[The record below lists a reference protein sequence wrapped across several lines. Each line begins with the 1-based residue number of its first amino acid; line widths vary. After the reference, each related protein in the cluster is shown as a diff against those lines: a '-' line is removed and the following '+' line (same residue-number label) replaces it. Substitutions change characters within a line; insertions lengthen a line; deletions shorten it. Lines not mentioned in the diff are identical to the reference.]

1 MRAAAPVPGYNKG
14 GGIRE
19 PRTFSS
25 SDRGGMSIQ
34 SVGNDY
40 RNLVELNYQLY
51 NGLFLTLPLD
61 AVQQTGVLL
70 PLLEEA
76 CRDGLA
82 AGADPVRILNDF
94 FSGQRP
100 DFDEDEQ
107 IAFLFKVIQYVERQ
121 IVLVDALEDAA
132 FEKIHDT
139 VQGNELHRLAG
150 RATTDKLDDELLA
163 LLERFRARVTLTAH
177 PTQFYPGNVLAI
189 ITDLTEAIRAQD
201 INRSRNLLQQLGN
214 TPFFNK
220 EKPTPLDEAVNLGWY
235 LGNIFYPAIGRIHS
249 QLAAQLSGD
258 YQASPRLLSVGFWPG
273 GDRDGNPLVTAS
285 ITAKVANKLRDL
297 IVTCYHRD
305 IRKLKRR
312 LSFAGVHERLEE
324 IERRL
329 HRELVN
335 ELDAAY
341 ASSEELIAELEEIHG
356 IVAEQYQSLFLN
368 LLDSFLLKV
377 RTFGFHFASLDIRQD
392 SRVLAATLKQVV
404 NHNPGLF
411 PADFDKLDSA
421 EKVDFLLRFDHA
433 LAWPDSADSLFVD
446 TMESLG
452 SMRRIQQQNG
462 EHACH
467 RYIISNCRGPLDV
480 ATLLALLRGTGWT
493 EPTVDIVPLFETIVD
508 LDQAGE
514 FMGRLYADPRY
525 REHVRRRGCRQTVML
540 GFSDGTKD
548 GGYVTANWSI
558 FKSKEDITRASRAAR
573 VEVSFFDG
581 RGGPP
586 ARGGGSTYQFYAA
599 LGKTIESN
607 QIQLTVQGQ
616 TISSHYGTQDA
627 AEHNLRQ
634 LLAAGLENNLY
645 DGPEREIDAGQR
657 ELLEK
662 LSEISF
668 DHYQQFKSHPEFL
681 PYLQQMSTM
690 SYYSQSNIASR
701 PPRRGGGG
709 EADFE
714 DLRAIPFVGAWGQLK
729 QNVPGFYGLGAA
741 LKQLADAG
749 RLREL
754 QELYQRNRFFRTLVG
769 NSMQSMSKANFE
781 LTAYM
786 ADHPRFGAFWRLIH
800 DEFRLSREMVREVSG
815 QSTLLEDNPASRRS
829 IELRQR
835 IVLPLLVIQ
844 QFAFMQVNRDGLKK
858 SERSR
863 YENMIVRCM
872 FGNINASRNSA

>member
-1 MRAAAPVPGYNKG
+1 
-14 GGIRE
+14 
-19 PRTFSS
+19 
-25 SDRGGMSIQ
+25 MSIQ
-34 SVGNDY
+34 SIGKDY

-82 AGADPVRILNDF
+82 AGADPVRIVRDF
-94 FSGQRP
+94 FASHRP
-100 DFDEDEQ
+100 DFDEEEQ
-107 IAFLFKVIQYVERQ
+107 AAFLFKVIQYVERQ

-139 VQGNELHRLAG
+139 VQGNELHRLAA
-150 RATTDKLDDELLA
+150 RAGADKLQDELLA
-163 LLERFRARVTLTAH
+163 LLDRFRARVTLTAH
-177 PTQFYPGNVLAI
+177 PTQFYPGAVLAI
-189 ITDLTEAIRAQD
+189 ITDLTDAIRNQD
-201 INRSRNLLQQLGN
+201 ISRSRNLLQQLGN

-220 EKPTPLDEAVNLGWY
+220 EKPTPLDEAGNLGWY
-235 LGNIFYPAIGRIHS
+235 LGNIFYPAIGRIHDRLAE
-249 QLAAQLSGD
+249 QLNGD
-258 YQASPRLLSVGFWPG
+258 YRPNPRLLSVGFWPG
-273 GDRDGNPLVTAS
+273 GDRDGNPLVTAP
-285 ITAKVANKLRDL
+285 ITGQVAAKLRDL
-297 IVTCYHRD
+297 ILSCYHKDVR
-305 IRKLKRR
+305 RLKRR
-312 LSFAGVHERLEE
+312 LSFAGVYERLEE

-341 ASSEELIAELEEIHG
+341 KSADELVAELEEIRG
-356 IVAEQYQSLFLN
+356 VLVEKYQSLYLSQ
-368 LLDSFLLKV
+368 LDSFLLKV

-392 SRVLAATLKQVV
+392 SRMLAASLAQAMKT
-404 NHNPGLF
+404 NPELF
-411 PADFDKLDSA
+411 PADFDDLDYGD
-421 EKVDFLLRFDHA
+421 KVDFLLSFDSDIK
-433 LAWPDSADSLFVD
+433 WSQDSDAIFADTMDSLAQ
-446 TMESLG
+446 
-452 SMRRIQQQNG
+452 MREIQQGNG
-462 EHACH
+462 ELACH

-480 ATLLALLRGTGWT
+480 ATLLALLRGAGWAK
-493 EPTVDIVPLFETIVD
+493 PAVDIVPLFETIVD

-514 FMGRLYADPRY
+514 IMRDLYGDPRY
-525 REHVRRRGCRQTVML
+525 REHVRRRDCKQTVML

-558 FKSKEDITRASRAAR
+558 FKSKEDITRVSRAAG
-573 VEVSFFDG
+573 VEVNFFDG

-599 LGKTIESN
+599 LGRTIESN

-645 DGPEREIDAGQR
+645 DQTEREIDLRQR

-662 LSEISF
+662 LSGISF
-668 DHYQQFKSHPEFL
+668 EHYQQFKSHPQFL

-690 SYYSQSNIASR
+690 SYYGQSNIASR
-701 PPRRGGGG
+701 PPRRKGGG
-709 EADFE
+709 EEDFE
-714 DLRAIPFVGAWGQLK
+714 NLRAIPFVGAWGQLG
-729 QNVPGFYGLGAA
+729 QNVPGFYGLGTA

-749 RLREL
+749 RLKDLKR
-754 QELYQRNRFFRTLVG
+754 LYQRNRFFRTLVG

-786 ADHPRFGAFWRLIH
+786 AEHPRFGEFWRLIH
-800 DEFRLSREMVREVSG
+800 DEFKLSREMVLQISG
-815 QSTLLEDNPASRRS
+815 QRKLLEDNPSSRLS

-844 QFAFMQVNRDGLKK
+844 QFAFIQINRNALKK
-858 SERSR
+858 FDRSR
-863 YENMIVRCM
+863 YEKMIVRCM

>member
-1 MRAAAPVPGYNKG
+1 
-14 GGIRE
+14 
-19 PRTFSS
+19 
-25 SDRGGMSIQ
+25 MSIR
-34 SVGNDY
+34 SIGNDY

-76 CRDGLA
+76 CSDGLA
-82 AGADPVRILNDF
+82 AGADPTRIVRDF
-94 FSGQRP
+94 FASHRP
-100 DFDEDEQ
+100 EFDEEERA
-107 IAFLFKVIQYVERQ
+107 AFLFKVVQYVERQ

-139 VQGNELHRLAG
+139 VRGNELHRLAA
-150 RATTDKLDDELLA
+150 RAGTDDLRDELLA
-163 LLERFRARVTLTAH
+163 LLDRFRARVTLTAH
-177 PTQFYPGNVLAI
+177 PTQFYPGAVLAI
-189 ITDLTEAIRAQD
+189 ITDLTDAIRKQNISRA
-201 INRSRNLLQQLGN
+201 RNLLQQLGN

-235 LGNIFYPAIGRIHS
+235 LGNIFYPAIGRVHARLAE
-249 QLAAQLSGD
+249 QLDGD
-258 YQASPRLLSVGFWPG
+258 YAPNPRLLSVGFWPG
-273 GDRDGNPLVTAS
+273 GDRDGNPLVTAP
-285 ITAKVANKLRDL
+285 ITAEVAAKLRDL
-297 IVTCYHRD
+297 LLSCYHKD

-312 LSFAGVHERLEE
+312 LSFAGVYERLEE

-341 ASSEELIAELEEIHG
+341 PSTDQLVAELEEIRG
-356 IVAEQYQSLFLN
+356 IVVEKYQSLYLEQ
-368 LLDSFLLKV
+368 LDSFLLKV

-392 SRVLAATLKQVV
+392 SRMLAASIRQAAE
-404 NHNPGLF
+404 HNPDLF
-411 PADFDKLDSA
+411 PTDFDALKYG
-421 EKVDFLLRFDHA
+421 EKVDFLLGFDSEMR
-433 LAWPDSADSLFVD
+433 WPRDSGEIFADTMDSLA
-446 TMESLG
+446 L
-452 SMRRIQQQNG
+452 MREIQRRNG
-462 EHACH
+462 ELACH

-480 ATLLALLRGTGWT
+480 ASLLALLRGSGWAG
-493 EPTVDIVPLFETIVD
+493 PAVDIVPLFETIVD
-508 LDQAGE
+508 LNQAGE
-514 FMGRLYADPRY
+514 IMRGLYDDPRY
-525 REHVRRRGCRQTVML
+525 REHVRRRDCGQTVML

-558 FKSKEDITRASRAAR
+558 FKSKEDITRVSRAAG

-599 LGKTIESN
+599 LGRTIESN

-616 TISSHYGTQDA
+616 TISSHYGTKEA

-645 DGPEREIDAGQR
+645 DQAEREIDLRQR

-662 LSEISF
+662 LSRISF
-668 DHYQQFKSHPEFL
+668 ERYQRFKSHPEFL
-681 PYLQQMSTM
+681 PYLRQMSTM
-690 SYYSQSNIASR
+690 SYYGQSNIASR

-709 EADFE
+709 EEDFE
-714 DLRAIPFVGAWGQLK
+714 NLRAIPFVGAWGQLG
-729 QNVPGFYGLGAA
+729 QNVPGFYGLGTA
-741 LKQLADAG
+741 LKQLKEAG
-749 RLREL
+749 RLRDL
-754 QELYQRNRFFRTLVG
+754 KNLYRRNRFFRTLVG

-781 LTAYM
+781 LTAHM
-786 ADHPRFGAFWRLIH
+786 AEHPRFGGFWRLIH
-800 DEFRLSREMVREVSG
+800 DEFRLSREMVLEISG
-815 QSTLLEDNPASRRS
+815 QRKLLEDNPASRLS

-844 QFAFMQVNRDGLKK
+844 QFAFMRINRGGLTK

-863 YENMIVRCM
+863 YEKLIVRCM

>member
-1 MRAAAPVPGYNKG
+1 
-14 GGIRE
+14 
-19 PRTFSS
+19 
-25 SDRGGMSIQ
+25 MSIQ
-34 SVGNDY
+34 SIGNDY

-82 AGADPVRILNDF
+82 AGADPVRIVSEF
-94 FSGQRP
+94 FASHRP
-100 DFDEDEQ
+100 EFDEEEQ
-107 IAFLFKVIQYVERQ
+107 AAFLFKVIQYVERQ

-139 VQGNELHRLAG
+139 VQGNELHRLAARTG
-150 RATTDKLDDELLA
+150 ADKSQDELLA
-163 LLERFRARVTLTAH
+163 LLDRFGARVTLTAH
-177 PTQFYPGNVLAI
+177 PTQFYPGPVLAI
-189 ITDLTEAIRAQD
+189 ITDLTDAIRQQN
-201 INRSRNLLQQLGN
+201 ISRSRNLLQQLGN

-220 EKPTPLDEAVNLGWY
+220 KKPTPLDEAVNLGWY
-235 LGNIFYPAIGRIHS
+235 LGNIFYPAIGRIHDKLAE
-249 QLAAQLSGD
+249 QLIGE
-258 YQASPRLLSVGFWPG
+258 YQPNPRLLSVGFWPG
-273 GDRDGNPLVTAS
+273 GDRDGNPLVTAA
-285 ITAKVANKLRDL
+285 ITNEVAGKLRDL
-297 IVTCYHRD
+297 VISCYHQD
-305 IRKLKRR
+305 IRGLKRR
-312 LSFAGVHERLEE
+312 LSFAGVYERLEQ
-324 IERRL
+324 IESRL

-341 ASSEELIAELEEIHG
+341 PAAEQLVAELEEIRRVL
-356 IVAEQYQSLFLN
+356 IEDYQSLYLN

-392 SRVLAATLKQVV
+392 SRVLAASLGQAVKQ
-404 NHNPGLF
+404 NPALF
-411 PADFDKLDSA
+411 PADFEALEYE
-421 EKVDFLLRFDHA
+421 EKVDFLLRFDSEIEWTEA
-433 LAWPDSADSLFVD
+433 SDAMFADTMDSLVR
-446 TMESLG
+446 
-452 SMRRIQQQNG
+452 MRDIQRSNG
-462 EHACH
+462 ELACH

-480 ATLLALLRGTGWT
+480 ASLLALLRGAGYA
-493 EPTVDIVPLFETIVD
+493 EPAVDIVPLFETIAD

-514 FMGRLYADPRY
+514 IMRGLYGDPRY
-525 REHVRRRGCRQTVML
+525 REHVRRRDCRQTVML

-558 FKSKEDITRASRAAR
+558 FKSKEDITRVSRAAG
-573 VEVSFFDG
+573 VEVAFFDG

-586 ARGGGSTYQFYAA
+586 ARGGGNTYQFYAA

-645 DGPEREIDAGQR
+645 DRAEREFDSRQR
-657 ELLEK
+657 DLLEQ
-662 LSEISF
+662 LSNISF
-668 DHYQQFKSHPEFL
+668 DHYQRFKSHPQFL

-690 SYYSQSNIASR
+690 SYYGQSNIASR

-709 EADFE
+709 EEDFE
-714 DLRAIPFVGAWGQLK
+714 NLRAIPFVGAWGQLG
-729 QNVPGFYGLGAA
+729 QNVPGFYGLGTA
-741 LKQLADAG
+741 LRQLADAG
-749 RLREL
+749 RLVDL
-754 QELYQRNRFFRTLVG
+754 KELYQRNRFFRTLIG

-781 LTAYM
+781 LTTYM
-786 ADHPRFGAFWRLIH
+786 AEHPRFGEFWRLIH
-800 DEFRLSREMVREVSG
+800 NEFKLSREMVLQISG
-815 QSTLLEDNPASRRS
+815 QRKLLEDNPASRLS

-844 QFAFMQVNRDGLKK
+844 QFAFMRINRDGLKK
-858 SERSR
+858 SDRSR
-863 YENMIVRCM
+863 YEKMIVRCM

>member
-1 MRAAAPVPGYNKG
+1 
-14 GGIRE
+14 
-19 PRTFSS
+19 
-25 SDRGGMSIQ
+25 MSIQ
-34 SVGNDY
+34 SIGKDY

-82 AGADPVRILNDF
+82 AGADPVRIVSDF
-94 FSGQRP
+94 FASHRP
-100 DFDEDEQ
+100 EFDEEEQ
-107 IAFLFKVIQYVERQ
+107 AAFLFKVIQYVERQ

-139 VQGNELHRLAG
+139 VQGNELHRLAA
-150 RATTDKLDDELLA
+150 RAGADKLQDELLA
-163 LLERFRARVTLTAH
+163 LLDRFRARVTLTAH
-177 PTQFYPGNVLAI
+177 PTQFYPGTVLAI
-189 ITDLTEAIRAQD
+189 ITDLTDAIRNQD
-201 INRSRNLLQQLGN
+201 ISRSRNLLQQLGN

-220 EKPTPLDEAVNLGWY
+220 EKPTPLDEAGNLGWY
-235 LGNIFYPAIGRIHS
+235 LGNIFYPAIGRIHDRLAE
-249 QLAAQLSGD
+249 QLNGD
-258 YQASPRLLSVGFWPG
+258 YRPNPRLLSVGFWPG
-273 GDRDGNPLVTAS
+273 GDRDGNPLVTAP
-285 ITAKVANKLRDL
+285 ITGQVAAKLRDL
-297 IVTCYHRD
+297 ILSCYHRD
-305 IRKLKRR
+305 IRGLKRR
-312 LSFAGVHERLEE
+312 LSFAGVYERLEE

-341 ASSEELIAELEEIHG
+341 RSADELVAELEEIRG
-356 IVAEQYQSLFLN
+356 VLVEKYQSLYLSQ
-368 LLDSFLLKV
+368 LDSFLLKV

-392 SRVLAATLKQVV
+392 SRMLTASLAQAMKT
-404 NHNPGLF
+404 NPELF
-411 PADFDKLDSA
+411 PADFDDLDYGD
-421 EKVDFLLRFDHA
+421 KVDFLLSFDSDIN
-433 LAWPDSADSLFVD
+433 WSQDSDAIFADTMDSLAQ
-446 TMESLG
+446 
-452 SMRRIQQQNG
+452 MREIQQGNG
-462 EHACH
+462 ELACH

-480 ATLLALLRGTGWT
+480 ATLLALLRGAGWA
-493 EPTVDIVPLFETIVD
+493 EPAVDIVPLFETIVD
-508 LDQAGE
+508 LNQAGE
-514 FMGRLYADPRY
+514 IMRDLYGDPRY
-525 REHVRRRGCRQTVML
+525 REHVRRRDCKQTVML

-558 FKSKEDITRASRAAR
+558 FKSKEDITRVSRAAG
-573 VEVSFFDG
+573 VEVNFFDG

-599 LGKTIESN
+599 LGRTIESN

-645 DGPEREIDAGQR
+645 DQTEREIDLQQR

-662 LSEISF
+662 LSGISF
-668 DHYQQFKSHPEFL
+668 EHYQQFKSHPQFL

-690 SYYSQSNIASR
+690 SYYGQSNIASR
-701 PPRRGGGG
+701 PPRRKGGG
-709 EADFE
+709 EEDFE
-714 DLRAIPFVGAWGQLK
+714 NLRAIPFVGAWGQLG
-729 QNVPGFYGLGAA
+729 QNVPGFYGLGTA

-749 RLREL
+749 RLKDLKR
-754 QELYQRNRFFRTLVG
+754 LYQRNRFFRTLVG

-786 ADHPRFGAFWRLIH
+786 AEHPRFGEFWRLIH
-800 DEFRLSREMVREVSG
+800 DEFKLSREMVLQISG
-815 QSTLLEDNPASRRS
+815 QRKLLEDNPSSRLS

-844 QFAFMQVNRDGLKK
+844 QFAFMQINRDAPK
-858 SERSR
+858 EFDRSR
-863 YENMIVRCM
+863 YEKMIVRCM

>member
-1 MRAAAPVPGYNKG
+1 
-14 GGIRE
+14 
-19 PRTFSS
+19 
-25 SDRGGMSIQ
+25 MSIQ
-34 SVGNDY
+34 SIGKDY

-76 CRDGLA
+76 CRGGLA
-82 AGADPVRILNDF
+82 AGADPVRIVSDF
-94 FSGQRP
+94 FASHRP
-100 DFDEDEQ
+100 EFDEEEQ
-107 IAFLFKVIQYVERQ
+107 AAFLFKVIQYVERQ

-139 VQGNELHRLAG
+139 VQGNELHRLAARTG
-150 RATTDKLDDELLA
+150 ADKSQDELLA
-163 LLERFRARVTLTAH
+163 LLDRFGARVTLTAH
-177 PTQFYPGNVLAI
+177 PTQFYPGPVLAI
-189 ITDLTEAIRAQD
+189 ITDLTDAIRQQN
-201 INRSRNLLQQLGN
+201 ISRSRNLLQQLGN

-220 EKPTPLDEAVNLGWY
+220 KKPTPLDEAVNLGWY
-235 LGNIFYPAIGRIHS
+235 LGNIFYPAIGRIHDKLAE
-249 QLAAQLSGD
+249 QLIGE
-258 YQASPRLLSVGFWPG
+258 YQPNPRLLSVGFWPG
-273 GDRDGNPLVTAS
+273 GDRDGNPLVTAA
-285 ITAKVANKLRDL
+285 ITNEVAGKLRDL
-297 IVTCYHRD
+297 VISCYHQD
-305 IRKLKRR
+305 IRGLKRR
-312 LSFAGVHERLEE
+312 LSFAGVYERLEQ
-324 IERRL
+324 IESRL

-341 ASSEELIAELEEIHG
+341 PAAEQLVAELEEIRR
-356 IVAEQYQSLFLN
+356 VLVEDYQSLYLN

-392 SRVLAATLKQVV
+392 SRVLAASLGQAVKQ
-404 NHNPGLF
+404 NPALF
-411 PADFDKLDSA
+411 PADFEVLEYA
-421 EKVDFLLRFDHA
+421 EKVDFLLRFDSEIEWKEA
-433 LAWPDSADSLFVD
+433 SDAMFADTMDSLVR
-446 TMESLG
+446 
-452 SMRRIQQQNG
+452 MRDIQRSNG
-462 EHACH
+462 ELACH

-480 ATLLALLRGTGWT
+480 ASLLALLRGAGYA
-493 EPTVDIVPLFETIVD
+493 EPAVDIVPLFETIAD

-514 FMGRLYADPRY
+514 IMRGLYGDPRY
-525 REHVRRRGCRQTVML
+525 REHVRRRDCRQTVML

-558 FKSKEDITRASRAAR
+558 FKSKEDITRVSRAAG
-573 VEVSFFDG
+573 VEVAFFDG

-586 ARGGGSTYQFYAA
+586 ARGGGNTYQFYAA

-645 DGPEREIDAGQR
+645 DRAEREFDSRQR
-657 ELLEK
+657 DLLEQ
-662 LSEISF
+662 LSNISF
-668 DHYQQFKSHPEFL
+668 DHYQRFKSHPQFL

-690 SYYSQSNIASR
+690 SYYGQSNIASR

-709 EADFE
+709 EEDFE
-714 DLRAIPFVGAWGQLK
+714 NLRAIPFVGAWGQLG
-729 QNVPGFYGLGAA
+729 QNVPGFYGLGTA
-741 LKQLADAG
+741 LRQLADAG
-749 RLREL
+749 RLADL
-754 QELYQRNRFFRTLVG
+754 KELYQRNRFFRTLIG

-786 ADHPRFGAFWRLIH
+786 AEHPRFGEFWRLIH
-800 DEFRLSREMVREVSG
+800 NEFRLSREMVLQISG
-815 QSTLLEDNPASRRS
+815 QRKLLEDNPASRLS

-844 QFAFMQVNRDGLKK
+844 QFAFMRINRDGLNK
-858 SERSR
+858 SDRSR
-863 YENMIVRCM
+863 YEKMIVRCM

>member
-1 MRAAAPVPGYNKG
+1 
-14 GGIRE
+14 
-19 PRTFSS
+19 
-25 SDRGGMSIQ
+25 MSIQ
-34 SVGNDY
+34 SIGSDY

-82 AGADPVRILNDF
+82 AGADPAQIVSDF
-94 FSGQRP
+94 FASHRP
-100 DFDEDEQ
+100 DFDEEEQ
-107 IAFLFKVIQYVERQ
+107 AAFLFKVVQYVERQ

-139 VQGNELHRLAG
+139 VQGNELHRLAA
-150 RATTDKLDDELLA
+150 RAGADNLQDELLA
-163 LLERFRARVTLTAH
+163 LLDRFRARVTLTAH
-177 PTQFYPGNVLAI
+177 PTQFYPGTVLAI
-189 ITDLTEAIRAQD
+189 ITDLTDAIRKQD
-201 INRSRNLLQQLGN
+201 ISRSRNLLQQLGN

-235 LGNIFYPAIGRIHS
+235 LGNIFYPAIGRIHARLAE
-249 QLAAQLSGD
+249 QLNGD
-258 YQASPRLLSVGFWPG
+258 YAPNPRLLSVGFWPG
-273 GDRDGNPLVTAS
+273 GDRDGNPLVTAP
-285 ITAKVANKLRDL
+285 ITAEVAGKLRDL
-297 IVTCYHRD
+297 ILSCYHKD

-312 LSFAGVHERLEE
+312 LSFAGVYERLEE
-324 IERRL
+324 IEHRL
-329 HRELVN
+329 HCELVN

-341 ASSEELIAELEEIHG
+341 SSPEQLIAELEEIRG
-356 IVAEQYQSLFLN
+356 TVIEKYQSLYLN
-368 LLDSFLLKV
+368 QLDSFLLKV

-392 SRVLAATLKQVV
+392 SRMLAESLRQFVE
-404 NHNPGLF
+404 HNPNQF
-411 PADFDKLDSA
+411 PADFDSLDYD
-421 EKVDFLLRFDHA
+421 EKVDFLLSFEGDTHWPETNSERDTHRSEGFDETFA
-433 LAWPDSADSLFVD
+433 D
-446 TMESLG
+446 TMNSL
-452 SMRRIQQQNG
+452 SLMREIQQNNG
-462 EHACH
+462 ELACH

-480 ATLLALLRGTGWT
+480 ATLLALLRGTGWD
-493 EPTVDIVPLFETIVD
+493 EPAVDIVPLFETIAD
-508 LDQAGE
+508 LNQAGE
-514 FMGRLYADPRY
+514 IMRGLYGDPRY
-525 REHVRRRGCRQTVML
+525 REHVRRRDCKQTVML

-558 FKSKEDITRASRAAR
+558 FKSKEDITRVSRAAG
-573 VEVSFFDG
+573 VEVNFFDG

-599 LGKTIESN
+599 LGRTIESN

-616 TISSHYGTQDA
+616 TISSHYGTKDA

-645 DGPEREIDAGQR
+645 DQAEREIDLQQR
-657 ELLEK
+657 ALIEQ

-668 DHYQQFKSHPEFL
+668 ECYQQFKSHPEFL

-690 SYYSQSNIASR
+690 SYYGQSNIASR

-709 EADFE
+709 EENFE
-714 DLRAIPFVGAWGQLK
+714 DLRAIPFVGAWGQLG
-729 QNVPGFYGLGAA
+729 QNVPGFYGLGTA
-741 LKQLADAG
+741 LKQLKEAG
-749 RLREL
+749 RLQDL
-754 QELYQRNRFFRTLVG
+754 KNLYRRNRFFRTLVG

-786 ADHPRFGAFWRLIH
+786 AEHPRFGEFWRLIH
-800 DEFRLSREMVREVSG
+800 DEFRLSREMVLEISG
-815 QSTLLEDNPASRRS
+815 QRKLLEDNPASRLS

-835 IVLPLLVIQ
+835 VVLPLLVIQ
-844 QFAFMQVNRDGLKK
+844 QFAFMQINRGGRGK
-858 SERSR
+858 SDRSR
-863 YENMIVRCM
+863 YEKLIVRCM

>member
-1 MRAAAPVPGYNKG
+1 
-14 GGIRE
+14 
-19 PRTFSS
+19 
-25 SDRGGMSIQ
+25 MSIQ
-34 SVGNDY
+34 SIGSDY

-82 AGADPVRILNDF
+82 AGADPARIIRDF
-94 FSGQRP
+94 FASHRP
-100 DFDEDEQ
+100 EFDEEEQ
-107 IAFLFKVIQYVERQ
+107 AAFLFKVVQYVERQ

-139 VQGNELHRLAG
+139 VQGNELHRLAA
-150 RATTDKLDDELLA
+150 RAGADKLQDELVA
-163 LLERFRARVTLTAH
+163 LLDRFRARVTLTAH
-177 PTQFYPGNVLAI
+177 PTQFYPGAVLAI
-189 ITDLTEAIRAQD
+189 ITDLTDAIRKQD
-201 INRSRNLLQQLGN
+201 ISRSRNLLQQLGN

-235 LGNIFYPAIGRIHS
+235 LGNIFYPAIGRIHARLGE
-249 QLAAQLSGD
+249 QLNGD
-258 YQASPRLLSVGFWPG
+258 YVPNPRLLSVGFWPG
-273 GDRDGNPLVTAS
+273 GDRDGNPLVTAP
-285 ITAKVANKLRDL
+285 ITAEVAAKLRDL
-297 IVTCYHRD
+297 LLSCYHKD

-312 LSFAGVHERLEE
+312 LSFAGVYERLEE
-324 IERRL
+324 IEVRL

-341 ASSEELIAELEEIHG
+341 SSPEQLIAELEEIRG
-356 IVAEQYQSLFLN
+356 TVIEKYQSLYLN
-368 LLDSFLLKV
+368 QLDSFLLKV

-392 SRVLAATLKQVV
+392 SRMLAASLAQAVK
-404 NHNPGLF
+404 HNPDLF
-411 PADFDKLDSA
+411 PADFDTLDYN
-421 EKVDFLLRFDHA
+421 EKVDFLLSFERDTH
-433 LAWPDSADSLFVD
+433 WPEASFERDTHRLEGSDETFADTMDSLA
-446 TMESLG
+446 L
-452 SMRRIQQQNG
+452 MREIQRNNG
-462 EHACH
+462 ELACH

-480 ATLLALLRGTGWT
+480 ATLLALLRGTGWA
-493 EPTVDIVPLFETIVD
+493 EPSVDIVPLFETIAD
-508 LDQAGE
+508 LNQAGE
-514 FMGRLYADPRY
+514 IMRGLYGDPRY
-525 REHVRRRGCRQTVML
+525 REHVRRRDCKQTVML

-558 FKSKEDITRASRAAR
+558 FKSKEDITRVSRAAG
-573 VEVSFFDG
+573 VEVNFFDG

-599 LGKTIESN
+599 LGRTIESN

-616 TISSHYGTQDA
+616 TISSHYGTKDA

-645 DGPEREIDAGQR
+645 DQAEREIDLQQR
-657 ELLEK
+657 ALIEQ
-662 LSEISF
+662 LSKISF
-668 DHYQQFKSHPEFL
+668 ECYQQFKSHPQFL

-690 SYYSQSNIASR
+690 SYYGQSNIASR
-701 PPRRGGGG
+701 PPRRGGG
-709 EADFE
+709 EEDFE
-714 DLRAIPFVGAWGQLK
+714 NLRAIPFVGAWGQLG
-729 QNVPGFYGLGAA
+729 QNVPGFYGLGTA
-741 LKQLADAG
+741 LKQLKETG
-749 RLREL
+749 RLKDL
-754 QELYQRNRFFRTLVG
+754 KNLYRRNRFFRTLVG

-786 ADHPRFGAFWRLIH
+786 AEHPQFGDFWRLIH
-800 DEFRLSREMVREVSG
+800 DEFRLSREMVLEISDQRK
-815 QSTLLEDNPASRRS
+815 LLEDNPASRLS

-844 QFAFMQVNRDGLKK
+844 QFAFMRINRDGL
-858 SERSR
+858 SRPDRSR
-863 YENMIVRCM
+863 YEKLIVRCM

>member
-1 MRAAAPVPGYNKG
+1 
-14 GGIRE
+14 
-19 PRTFSS
+19 
-25 SDRGGMSIQ
+25 MSIQ
-34 SVGNDY
+34 SIGSDY

-82 AGADPVRILNDF
+82 AGADPARIIRDF
-94 FSGQRP
+94 FASHRP
-100 DFDEDEQ
+100 EFDEEEQ
-107 IAFLFKVIQYVERQ
+107 AAFLFKVVQYVERQ

-139 VQGNELHRLAG
+139 VQGNELHRLAA
-150 RATTDKLDDELLA
+150 RAGADKLQDELVA
-163 LLERFRARVTLTAH
+163 LLDRFRARVTLTAH
-177 PTQFYPGNVLAI
+177 PTQFYPGAVLAI
-189 ITDLTEAIRAQD
+189 ITDLTDAIRKQD
-201 INRSRNLLQQLGN
+201 ISRSRNLLQQLGN

-235 LGNIFYPAIGRIHS
+235 LGNIFYPAIGRIHARLGE
-249 QLAAQLSGD
+249 QLDGD
-258 YQASPRLLSVGFWPG
+258 YVPNPRLLSVGFWPG
-273 GDRDGNPLVTAS
+273 GDRDGNPLVTAP
-285 ITAKVANKLRDL
+285 ITAQVAAKLRDL
-297 IVTCYHRD
+297 LLSCYHKD

-312 LSFAGVHERLEE
+312 LSFAGVYERLEE
-324 IERRL
+324 IENRL

-341 ASSEELIAELEEIHG
+341 SSPEQLIAELEEIRG
-356 IVAEQYQSLFLN
+356 TVIEKYQSLYLN
-368 LLDSFLLKV
+368 QLDSFLLKV

-392 SRVLAATLKQVV
+392 SRMLAASLAQAVK
-404 NHNPGLF
+404 HNPDLF
-411 PADFDKLDSA
+411 PADFDTLDYNK
-421 EKVDFLLRFDHA
+421 KVDFLLSFERDTH
-433 LAWPDSADSLFVD
+433 WPEASFERDTHRLEGSDETFADTMDSLA
-446 TMESLG
+446 L
-452 SMRRIQQQNG
+452 MREIQCNNG
-462 EHACH
+462 ELACH

-480 ATLLALLRGTGWT
+480 TTLLALLRGSGWA
-493 EPTVDIVPLFETIVD
+493 EPSVDIVPLFETIAD
-508 LDQAGE
+508 LNQAGE
-514 FMGRLYADPRY
+514 IMRSLYGDPRY
-525 REHVRRRGCRQTVML
+525 REHVRRRDCKQTVML

-558 FKSKEDITRASRAAR
+558 FKSKEDITRVSRAAG
-573 VEVSFFDG
+573 VEVNFFDG

-599 LGKTIESN
+599 LGRTIESN

-616 TISSHYGTQDA
+616 TISSHYGTKDA

-645 DGPEREIDAGQR
+645 DQAEREIDLQQR
-657 ELLEK
+657 ALIEQ
-662 LSEISF
+662 LSKISF
-668 DHYQQFKSHPEFL
+668 ECYQQFKSHPQFL

-690 SYYSQSNIASR
+690 SYYGQSNIASR
-701 PPRRGGGG
+701 PPRRGG
-709 EADFE
+709 EEEDFE
-714 DLRAIPFVGAWGQLK
+714 NLRAIPFVGAWGQLG
-729 QNVPGFYGLGAA
+729 QNVPGFYGLGTA
-741 LKQLADAG
+741 LRQLKEAG
-749 RLREL
+749 RLKDLRN
-754 QELYQRNRFFRTLVG
+754 LYRRNRFFRTLVG

-786 ADHPRFGAFWRLIH
+786 AEHPKFGEFWRLIH
-800 DEFRLSREMVREVSG
+800 DEFRLSRKMVLEISG
-815 QSTLLEDNPASRRS
+815 QRKLLEDNPASRLS

-844 QFAFMQVNRDGLKK
+844 QFAFMQINRDGRKK
-858 SERSR
+858 SDRSR
-863 YENMIVRCM
+863 YEKLIVRCM